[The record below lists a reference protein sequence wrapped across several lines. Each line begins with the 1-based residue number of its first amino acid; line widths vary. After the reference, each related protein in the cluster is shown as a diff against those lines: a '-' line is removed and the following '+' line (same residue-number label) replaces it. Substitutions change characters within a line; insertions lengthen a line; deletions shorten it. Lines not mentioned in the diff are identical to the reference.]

1 MDLTSHVFFHGLD
14 MGGTLHTTTNSRLA
28 SEDRHRGAAVM
39 GTASVYACECL
50 GTPETV
56 LAHNP
61 FLLASRC

>member
-28 SEDRHRGAAVM
+28 SKGRHRGAAVM
-39 GTASVYACECL
+39 GAAGMYACECT
-50 GTPETV
+50 GTPEPV

-61 FLLASRC
+61 PLLVAHC